1 MTGLELKIK
10 ASQQGLS
17 AEEVRKIQEMLSE
30 SGKSSEIIS
39 SFSLFYEK
47 DEDFQ
52 VLEKTNE
59 FFQSLISH
67 KDLEA
72 IQSMF
77 VTRLNDLE
85 S

>member
-10 ASQQGLS
+10 GQESLS
-17 AEEVRKIQEMLSE
+17 ADEVRKIQEMLAE
-30 SGKSSEIIS
+30 SGKSAEIIS

-52 VLEKTNE
+52 VCEKTEE
-59 FFQSLISH
+59 FLQPFIS
-67 KDLEA
+67 KDLES
-72 IQSMF
+72 IQSLF

>member
-1 MTGLELKIK
+1 MTGIELKTK
-10 ASQQGLS
+10 VSQGLS

-52 VLEKTNE
+52 VLEKNEE
-59 FFQSLISH
+59 FFQSFINH